1 MSGGKGGSTSSSV
14 QIPAWLE
21 GPAKENLAKAKQASE
36 VGYMPYYGP
45 DVAAQNAN
53 QLLGNQA
60 TYDAAAAFGLVPQGG
75 NANAGTPT
83 ATDYGNGIM
92 GYSSGSLYDQAVQ
105 ELADRRPGQYA
116 MYESMFVDPITGTV
130 PVTFGGGT
138 PEINQDYVSTPM
150 ATSGGNYEPTD
161 TNNFS
166 PSQANNYGYIDPT
179 SWQGILMSAIPF
191 GGIAM
196 GINNANAVGS
206 MQDVAGIDRSGFFNR
221 ATLNPND
228 TIGTSNINGYDY
240 TVNLGGGLSKAGNTG
255 LTPREANMRLNMGGF
270 DWAKEINARVAAE
283 EAAAQQAAIQA
294 QIDAARSSGSTW
306 TPGGTTSS
314 TSDGGW
320 TTNFSGGGSFT
331 QQAPATAPSNPST
344 SNSRRGI

>member
-60 TYDAAAAFGLVPQGG
+60 TYDAAAAFGLAPQGG

-92 GYSSGSLYDQAVQ
+92 GYSSGGLYDQAVQ
-105 ELADRRPGQYA
+105 ELADRRPRQYS
-116 MYESMFVDPITGTV
+116 MYQSMFVDPITGTV

-150 ATSGGNYEPTD
+150 ATSGGNYDPGTE
-161 TNNFS
+161 NNFS
-166 PSQANNYGYIDPT
+166 PSQANNYGWIDPT
-179 SWQGILMSAIPF
+179 SWQGILLSAIP
-191 GGIAM
+191 
-196 GINNANAVGS
+196 
-206 MQDVAGIDRSGFFNR
+206 
-221 ATLNPND
+221 
-228 TIGTSNINGYDY
+228 
-240 TVNLGGGLSKAGNTG
+240 GGGLMMGLNNAGAEWVPSDTAKTIGSQSKLSVKSPVSPQTG
-255 LTPREANMRLNMGGF
+255 
-270 DWAKEINARVAAE
+270 
-283 EAAAQQAAIQA
+283 
-294 QIDAARSSGSTW
+294 
-306 TPGGTTSS
+306 
-314 TSDGGW
+314 
-320 TTNFSGGGSFT
+320 
-331 QQAPATAPSNPST
+331 
-344 SNSRRGI
+344 